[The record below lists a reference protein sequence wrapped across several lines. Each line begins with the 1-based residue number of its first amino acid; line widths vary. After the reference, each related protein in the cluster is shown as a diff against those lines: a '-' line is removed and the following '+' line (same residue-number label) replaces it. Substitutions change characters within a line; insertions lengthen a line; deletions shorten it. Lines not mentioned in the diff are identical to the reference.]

1 MPDSNEVKMN
11 ELVGAMSVK
20 PEEKAEKQVTA
31 SRVMD
36 WIKTTQG
43 IITGIIAVLVVL
55 PSLFNAL
62 IDVYISFFNIPKSIN
77 EHNNQQLFQS
87 HFQEK
92 PIHSGMNVIK
102 TETGNLSMK
111 VNIYRNGD
119 IFVEYGDYSQW
130 FPYRPPKEAK
140 KTTSN
145 LSWLISDAY
154 AEDYSSGLSPCELAK
169 QGEHGNTN
177 VATFYLLKDVRQGEY
192 LLRERIY
199 ADGCRESLSIN
210 VNTGQIIQRKLE
222 NIVLTEQQKQSIS
235 EGQGIQVVPQVI
247 DTQK

>member
-1 MPDSNEVKMN
+1 MSESNEVKMN
-11 ELVGAMSVK
+11 ELASAVSIK
-20 PEEKAEKQVTA
+20 PEEKADKQITA
-31 SRVMD
+31 NRVMD

-43 IITGIIAVLVVL
+43 IITGIVAVLVIL
-55 PSLFNAL
+55 PSLFNAV

-102 TETGNLSMK
+102 TDTGNLSMK
-111 VNIYRNGD
+111 VSIYRNGD

-130 FPYRPPKEAK
+130 FPYRPPKDAK
-140 KTTSN
+140 KTTSS

-154 AEDYSSGLSPCELAK
+154 AEDYSSGLSPCEIAK
-169 QGEHGNTN
+169 QGEQGNTN
-177 VATFYLLKDVRQGEY
+177 VATSYLLKDVRQGEY

-210 VNTGQIIQRKLE
+210 VNTGQIMQRKLE
-222 NIVLTEQQKQSIS
+222 HIVLSEQQKQSLS

>member
-1 MPDSNEVKMN
+1 MSESNEVKIG
-11 ELVGAMSVK
+11 ELADAISATPK
-20 PEEKAEKQVTA
+20 EHKQVTA
-31 SRVMD
+31 NQIME

-43 IITGIIAVLVVL
+43 IITGIIAVLVIL

-130 FPYRPPKEAK
+130 FPYHPPKETK
-140 KTTSN
+140 KASV
-145 LSWLISDAY
+145 SWLISEAY
-154 AEDYSSGLSPCELAK
+154 AENYPTGLSPCELAK
-169 QGEHGNTN
+169 QGEQGNTN
-177 VATFYLLKDVRQGEY
+177 VATAYLLKDVRQGEN

-199 ADGCRESLSIN
+199 ADGCRETLSIN

-222 NIVLTEQQKQSIS
+222 NIVLSEQQKQSLS

-247 DTQK
+247 DTHK

>member
-1 MPDSNEVKMN
+1 MSESNEVKMS
-11 ELVGAMSVK
+11 ELAGTISSK
-20 PEEKAEKQVTA
+20 PEEHKKTPVTA
-31 SRVMD
+31 NQIME

-43 IITGIIAVLVVL
+43 IITGIVAVLVIL

-102 TETGNLSMK
+102 TDTGNLSMK

-130 FPYRPPKEAK
+130 FPYHPPKETK
-140 KTTSN
+140 KAVSSI
-145 LSWLISDAY
+145 SWLISDAY
-154 AEDYSSGLSPCELAK
+154 AEDYPTGLSPCELTK
-169 QGEHGNTN
+169 QGEQGNTN
-177 VATFYLLKDVRQGEY
+177 VATTYLLKDVRQGDN

-199 ADGCRESLSIN
+199 ADGCRETFSIN
-210 VNTGQIIQRKLE
+210 VNTGQIMQRKLE
-222 NIVLTEQQKQSIS
+222 NIVLSEQQKQSLS

-247 DTQK
+247 DTHK